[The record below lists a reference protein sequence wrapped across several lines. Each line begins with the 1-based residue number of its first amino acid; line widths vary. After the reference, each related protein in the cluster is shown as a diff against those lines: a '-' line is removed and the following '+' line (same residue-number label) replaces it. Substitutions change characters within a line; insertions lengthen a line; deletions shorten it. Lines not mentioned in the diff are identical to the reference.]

1 MRCDI
6 AFLKPS
12 WHFRRRAFR
21 RSLFPFDVTSH
32 YRRATAAAFGWWIK
46 HKGNEQRKAKSD
58 ERIGAD
64 SLLTLAIMDR
74 LMSSAVP
81 NPLVSTGFDKYLLE
95 VADAVNTTLDLNTLL
110 QRVAEML
117 KRVMDYEVF
126 AILLLNERTQELR
139 VRFQVG
145 HPPDVAERIHIK
157 VGQGVTGK
165 AVELREPVLVNDV
178 RAEENFINSAPGVR
192 SELAV
197 PLIAKNK
204 VIGVLDVEAGQPGA
218 FTEEHVRLLTLFG
231 SRIAI
236 GIENAR
242 LYTKVSRQAR
252 QLTLLTEISRELTSI
267 LNVDQLLKRV
277 ADLLTRIIDY
287 QMFSVLLLDPSENVL
302 THRFSLRFKESVQ
315 LKHQI
320 PLGRGLVGYAAE
332 HGQAVL
338 APDVTK
344 DKRYIEANPETRSEL
359 AIPLIYKDKVIGVL
373 DIEHTRRNYFNDD
386 HVRTL
391 TTLAAQIAIAI
402 ENATLYERI
411 ARQEKRLEQDLAL
424 ARELQFRLLP
434 PKLPVFKNAEV
445 ATRFAPAR
453 QIGGDLYDF
462 LKYSGHGMVAIAVGD
477 VSGKGAPAAIYAALV
492 SGILRSH
499 AMEEPNAASM
509 LEGVNLSLAER
520 PIDGQYVSMIY
531 AIWDD
536 QQRTLQI
543 SNSGL
548 PRPIHCRAGH
558 CSLVNVVGLP
568 IGLFPHAEYDAVT
581 LQAEPGDAFIFFS
594 DGILDATSSKG
605 EMFGR
610 ERLEKVADQNVKL
623 NAEALVDKL
632 FSAVSRHAEGV
643 DPFDDQTIVVLKVK
657 ESSTK

>member
-1 MRCDI
+1 
-6 AFLKPS
+6 
-12 WHFRRRAFR
+12 
-21 RSLFPFDVTSH
+21 
-32 YRRATAAAFGWWIK
+32 
-46 HKGNEQRKAKSD
+46 
-58 ERIGAD
+58 
-64 SLLTLAIMDR
+64 
-74 LMSSAVP
+74 MSSTVP
-81 NPLVSTGFDKYLLE
+81 NPLVSTGFDNYLLE

-117 KRVMDYEVF
+117 KRVMDYEIF

-139 VRFQVG
+139 IRFQVG

-165 AVELREPVLVNDV
+165 AVELREPVVVNDV
-178 RAEENFINSAPGVR
+178 RSEENFINSTPGVR

-204 VIGVLDVEAGQPGA
+204 VIGVLDVEAAQPGA
-218 FTEEHVRLLTLFG
+218 FNEEHVRLLTLFG

-287 QMFSVLLLDPSENVL
+287 QMFSVLLLDASEKVL

-315 LKHQI
+315 LKHEI
-320 PLGRGLVGYAAE
+320 PLGRGLVGYAAQ
-332 HGQAVL
+332 HKQAVL
-338 APDVTK
+338 APDVSK

-373 DIEHTRRNYFNDD
+373 DIEHTRRNYFNED

-462 LKYSGHGMVAIAVGD
+462 LKYTGHSMSAIAVGD

-499 AMEEPNAASM
+499 AVEEPNAAGM
-509 LEGVNLSLAER
+509 LEAVNLSLAER

-536 QQRTLQI
+536 QQRMLEI

-548 PRPIHCRAGH
+548 PRPIQCRAGH

-568 IGLFPHAEYDAVT
+568 IGLFPQAEYDAVT

-610 ERLEKVADQNVKL
+610 ERLEKVADQNLKL

-657 ESSTK
+657 ESPAK